1 MVSRRDLRRELRRR
15 LQTVAEDPELEADL
29 ILTRALAISRAEL
42 LADPGEPVDPE
53 RVRLVEHLLAC
64 RLQGKPLPYVL
75 GEWEFYG
82 YRLKVTPAVLIPR
95 PETETLVE
103 AALEAI
109 PPDVEDLAVD
119 VGTGSGAVAIA
130 LAGARPHIT
139 VAATDISPA
148 ALAVARENISRYGLD
163 RRIELYYGDLLLPLK
178 DRLKSER
185 PLAVV
190 ANLPYVPTAE
200 TAKLAWEPPAA
211 LDGGP
216 DGLLVIRRF
225 LDQARDLLPPG
236 VPVFLEVGYGQAGE
250 VSAEVRRRF
259 PDATVTVRPDLAG
272 IPRVVGFL
280 TGHHRQGSPA
290 ASLSPDLTS

>member
-148 ALAVARENISRYGLD
+148 ALAVARENISRYELD
-163 RRIELYYGDLLLPLK
+163 RRIELYYGDLLLPLR

-185 PLAVV
+185 LLAVV